1 MTSIGGGA
9 FYECT
14 GLTSVTIPGSVTSI
28 GDYAFSGCSSL
39 TSVTIPNSVT
49 SIGHNAFDGCSGLT
63 SITIGSGVKTIY
75 EKAFANC
82 PELTDVYCYAEN
94 VPRMR
99 DWNNTQNVTNA
110 FEGSLIEYA
119 TLHVPTASIAAY
131 KAKEPW
137 KNFKTIMGLDETKMC
152 TTPTISYGGK
162 KLTFSCATEGVE
174 DVSEIKDTDIKKHY
188 DSEVQLTATYE
199 ICVYATKAGW
209 ENSNVA
215 TATLVWGT
223 ATFTE
228 TTQENT
234 QSAAPA
240 LTLDTPALITARGGI
255 VTVSSEAEGL
265 PVAVY
270 ATDGRMYGSAT
281 VSNGQATV
289 STSLT
294 DGSVAIVKLGQQAVK
309 VVMR

>member
-1 MTSIGGGA
+1 MTSIGQDA
-9 FYECT
+9 FRGCS
-14 GLTSVTIPGSVTSI
+14 GLTSI
-28 GDYAFSGCSSL
+28 
-39 TSVTIPNSVT
+39 TIPNSVT
-49 SIGHNAFDGCSGLT
+49 SIGQYAFSQCSGLT
-63 SITIGSGVKTIY
+63 TISIGSGVKTIY
-75 EKAFANC
+75 YQAFTKC

-94 VPRMR
+94 VPSTGT
-99 DWNNTQNVTNA
+99 DA

-119 TLHVPTASIAAY
+119 TLHVPTASIDAY

-137 KNFKTIMGLDETKMC
+137 KNFKTIMGLDGTIVETQKC
-152 TTPTISYGGK
+152 ATPTISYGGK
-162 KLTFSCATEGVE
+162 KLTFSCVTEGVE
-174 DVSEIKDTDIKKHY
+174 YVSEIKDTDIKKHY

-199 ICVYATKAGW
+199 ISVYATKAGW

-270 ATDGRMYGSAT
+270 STDGRMYGSAT
-281 VSNGQATV
+281 VSNGQAAV

-294 DGSVAIVKLGQQAVK
+294 DGSVAIVKLGQKTVK

>member
-1 MTSIGGGA
+1 M
-9 FYECT
+9 
-14 GLTSVTIPGSVTSI
+14 
-28 GDYAFSGCSSL
+28 
-39 TSVTIPNSVT
+39 
-49 SIGHNAFDGCSGLT
+49 
-63 SITIGSGVKTIY
+63 KTIY
-75 EKAFANC
+75 YQAFAKC

-99 DWNNTQNVTNA
+99 DYYNTQDVTDA

-119 TLHVPTASIAAY
+119 TLHVPTASIDAY

-137 KNFKTIMGLDETKMC
+137 KNFKTFMGLDGTMPETKKC
-152 TTPTISYGGK
+152 ATPTISYGGK

-174 DVSEIKDTDIKKHY
+174 YVSEIKDTDIKKHY
-188 DSEVQLTATYE
+188 GSEVQLTATYE
-199 ICVYATKAGW
+199 ISVYATKAGW

-240 LTLDTPALITARGGI
+240 LTLDTPALITARGGV
-255 VTVSSEAEGL
+255 VTVSCEAEGL

-270 ATDGRMYGSAT
+270 ATDGRMCGSAT
-281 VSNGQATV
+281 VSNGQAAV

-294 DGSVAIVKLGQQAVK
+294 DGSVAIVKLGQKTVK